1 MNSCKDDINYIIRM
15 LVSKVLNLK
24 IHITKKRNIKARTRR
39 QIDIQYDYEDIKE
52 EKYEKCN
59 IY

>member
-1 MNSCKDDINYIIRM
+1 MIRM
-15 LVSKVLNLK
+15 IGSKVLNLK

-52 EKYEKCN
+52 EKYDKCN

>member
-1 MNSCKDDINYIIRM
+1 MGKRLKGIEFKNSHYG
-15 LVSKVLNLK
+15 
-24 IHITKKRNIKARTRR
+24 KRNIKAWTRR

-52 EKYEKCN
+52 EKYDKCN